1 MYLGLRLTCPESAV
15 IDEILIDDEQ
25 PMTQTVETLFDQAI
39 ERYKAGEPAADLI
52 PVFKQICD
60 RAPKNGAAHTCLA
73 WLYLLEDKPN
83 SALKT
88 AQRAVKLNG
97 NDPQARVN
105 LAIAMLEAGKTGV
118 RQHVETAA
126 QVLATVPDLRDE
138 VQQSLAD
145 GLQRRPNWTSLM
157 RVQHWLFE

>member
-1 MYLGLRLTCPESAV
+1 
-15 IDEILIDDEQ
+15 
-25 PMTQTVETLFDQAI
+25 MTETSSDLFDQAI
-39 ERYKAGEPAADLI
+39 ERYKAGEPVADLI

-60 RAPKNGAAHTCLA
+60 RAPKNSAAQTCLA
-73 WLYLLEDKPN
+73 WLYLLEDRPN
-83 SALKT
+83 SALKA

-118 RQHVETAA
+118 RNHVETAA
-126 QVLATVPDLRDE
+126 QVLATVPELRDD
-138 VQQSLAD
+138 VQKSLAD
-145 GLQRRPNWTSLM
+145 GLERRPNWASLM